1 MRQLDS
7 DSQSDTHVGP
17 WMFLGVSTHKGA
29 KLKENEGQNSAHK
42 GSNYESAHIPQ
53 TKQKTK

>member
-1 MRQLDS
+1 
-7 DSQSDTHVGP
+7 
-17 WMFLGVSTHKGA
+17 MFLGVSTHKGA